1 VRSSRALANPDRD
14 QVLPLTPFERLSGE
28 IIDALK
34 TPLVQGLL
42 ELDLSGIS
50 SLGDR
55 GISQVAFMV
64 AAVGRVLAADP
75 VLHSIVG
82 PRTRIIPAGPEIGV
96 SVTGRGALAP
106 VTIIREPHKKD
117 ALTIQKEILRGA
129 KAARR
134 QEVQDMRRTEI
145 LRFVPSFLR
154 RLFIRWA
161 LSPRVRRKLVGTFQI
176 SSLETYQ
183 IEAAMTPVAA
193 APLLMLGRCR
203 ERPVVRE
210 GKVVV
215 RPIVW
220 AVLHGD
226 HRVMNG
232 ATASAFRERLQ
243 AILDQPEA
251 LLPEASA
258 ERAEDAQGLDV
269 AIEE

>member
-1 VRSSRALANPDRD
+1 VTSRAPAKPDQD
-14 QVLPLTPFERLSGE
+14 EILPLTPFERLSGE

-34 TPLVQGLL
+34 TPFVQGLF
-42 ELDLSGIS
+42 ELDLGRVTA
-50 SLGDR
+50 LGER

-64 AAVGRVLAADP
+64 AAVGRVLATDP
-75 VLHSIVG
+75 TIHSIVG
-82 PRTRIIPAGPEIGV
+82 RRTRVIPAGPEIGV
-96 SVTGRGALAP
+96 SVSGRGALAP
-106 VTIIREPHKKD
+106 VTIIRDPHKKD

-134 QEVQDMRRTEI
+134 REIADMRRTEL

-154 RLFIRWA
+154 RLFLRWA
-161 LSPRVRRKLVGTFQI
+161 LSQPRVRRKLVGTFQI
-176 SSLETYQ
+176 SSLEAYE

-203 ERPVVRE
+203 ERPVVRD
-210 GKVVV
+210 GKVEI

-226 HRVMNG
+226 HRVVNG
-232 ATASAFRERLQ
+232 ATAGAFRKQLQ
-243 AILDQPEA
+243 AILDHPGA
-251 LLPEASA
+251 LLPEESA
-258 ERAEDAQGLDV
+258 GRSEETEVEV